1 MAERLSNL
9 TGINQMITCALAAP
23 LLLAA
28 AEANVP
34 RNEGL
39 PSPSLR
45 VEIRNLRNDKGIVR
59 CALFE
64 SAAGF
69 PGKLEKA
76 VAGLAVTA
84 RGGQARCDFEA
95 VAPGRYAVAVFHDEN
110 ANGKFD
116 LKLYGVPKEGYGASN
131 NPKPR
136 VGPPRF
142 ADAHFE
148 HGERGSNLQI
158 ELHYW

>member
-1 MAERLSNL
+1 MKRPKSLIVLKPFIA
-9 TGINQMITCALAAP
+9 CALAAP
-23 LLLAA
+23 FFLLAA
-28 AEANVP
+28 DANVP
-34 RNEGL
+34 RNEG
-39 PSPSLR
+39 PAAASLR
-45 VEIRNLRNDKGIVR
+45 VEIRNLRNDRGIVR
-59 CALFE
+59 CAVFD

-69 PGKLEKA
+69 PGKLERA

-84 RGGQARCDFEA
+84 RDGQARCDFGEL
-95 VAPGRYAVAVFHDEN
+95 APGRYAVAVFHDEN

-142 ADAHFE
+142 DDAHFE
-148 HGERGSNLQI
+148 HGERGSDLQI

>member
-1 MAERLSNL
+1 MRKFFICLS
-9 TGINQMITCALAAP
+9 AAP
-23 LLLAA
+23 LLLAVDG
-28 AEANVP
+28 NVS
-34 RNEGL
+34 RDESL
-39 PSPSLR
+39 VSPSLR
-45 VEIRNLRNDKGIVR
+45 VDIRKLRNDKGIVR
-59 CALFE
+59 CALFD

-84 RGGQARCDFEA
+84 RDGQARCEFEA

-142 ADAHFE
+142 NDAHFE